1 MSEHIV
7 VVGHGMVSHR
17 FVSTLGTRYAHAD
30 LTVTVIGDEADPAYD
45 RVGLSAYI
53 GSWDRPSLH
62 MEDALHSADPRV
74 TVRSGRLVTTIDR
87 AARTV
92 ELDSGECLPYDTL
105 VLATGSRAFVPP
117 VPGHDLPGCHVYRT
131 LDDLDALRADVEH
144 ARPGAHGVVIG
155 GGLLGLEA
163 ANALSQLGLTPHV
176 VERNDRLMS
185 VQVDA
190 RGGALLGDLIHD
202 RGITVHPG
210 VTDTV
215 IEQGDRNDDDND
227 LHTRSDAVTRAD
239 ALRVHLTSEGRAKTV
254 DAAVV
259 VFSVGIR
266 PRDELARDAGL
277 ALADRGGILTDS
289 ACRTSDPR
297 VWAIGECAAI
307 EGTCYGLVGPG
318 YASAEVAAARIVRE
332 GEGHSAG
339 GRPGAPGTDGGTD
352 DGPEFTGA
360 DLATK
365 LKLMGV
371 DVASFGDAHARTPGC
386 LEVKVDD
393 PVARTYSKL
402 VLGPDARTLLGGVF
416 VGDAGPYQLLKPL
429 LGRTLPPSSPL
440 SLLTPAAAGGDG
452 VGVDS
457 LPDDAQI
464 CSCNAVTKGDLREA
478 ICGGA
483 CDVAE
488 LKSCTRAGT
497 SCGSCL
503 PLMRK
508 VLEAEGVEQS
518 TALCEHFDQ
527 SRSELFEIVT
537 VTGIRTFAGLIERFG
552 RGAGCD
558 VCKPTVASILASTS
572 SDHVLDGEQASL
584 QDTNDHFLANI
595 QKNGTYSVVPRMPG
609 GEVTADQLI
618 VIGEIARDHDLYV
631 KVTGGQRIDLF
642 GARVDELPAIWRRL
656 VDAGM
661 ESGHAYGKSLRTVKS
676 CVGTSW
682 CRYGQQDS
690 VGMAVL
696 LETRYRGLRA
706 PHKIK
711 MGVSG
716 CARECAEARG
726 KDVGVIATETGW
738 NLYIGGNGGAT
749 PRHAVLLAGDL
760 TDNQLIRYID
770 RAVMFYVRT
779 AERLQRIAPW
789 LETLEGGIDHL
800 RDVVCDDSLGLAA
813 ELEGRMEAHVAGY
826 RDEWSVVLDDP
837 DKLGRFV
844 SFVNAP
850 GAPDPTVQFERRD
863 GRKVPVLLGS
873 PAMPAPA

>member
-1 MSEHIV
+1 M
-7 VVGHGMVSHR
+7 
-17 FVSTLGTRYAHAD
+17 
-30 LTVTVIGDEADPAYD
+30 P
-45 RVGLSAYI
+45 
-53 GSWDRPSLH
+53 
-62 MEDALHSADPRV
+62 
-74 TVRSGRLVTTIDR
+74 
-87 AARTV
+87 
-92 ELDSGECLPYDTL
+92 
-105 VLATGSRAFVPP
+105 
-117 VPGHDLPGCHVYRT
+117 
-131 LDDLDALRADVEH
+131 
-144 ARPGAHGVVIG
+144 
-155 GGLLGLEA
+155 
-163 ANALSQLGLTPHV
+163 
-176 VERNDRLMS
+176 
-185 VQVDA
+185 VQVDG
-190 RGGALLGDLIHD
+190 RGGALLGDLIRD
-202 RGITVHPG
+202 RGIEVHLS

-215 IEQGDRNDDDND
+215 IEPRDGADGEGGVRVTLTGDDGE
-227 LHTRSDAVTRAD
+227 TTAV
-239 ALRVHLTSEGRAKTV
+239 E
-254 DAAVV
+254 AAVV
-259 VFSVGIR
+259 VFSVGVR
-266 PRDELARDAGL
+266 PRDELARGAGL
-277 ALADRGGILTDS
+277 ALAERGGVLTDR
-289 ACRTSDPR
+289 ACRTSDPH
-297 VWAIGECAAI
+297 VFAIGECAAI

-318 YASAEVAAARIVRE
+318 YASAEVVAARL
-332 GEGHSAG
+332 GDG
-339 GRPGAPGTDGGTD
+339 PGADA
-352 DGPEFTGA
+352 EFTGA

-371 DVASFGDAHARTPGC
+371 DVASFGDAHGRTPGC
-386 LEVKVDD
+386 LELVVDD
-393 PVARTYSKL
+393 PVTRTYSKL
-402 VLGPDARTLLGGVF
+402 VLSDDALTLLGGVF

-429 LGRTLPPSSPL
+429 LGRTLPSSNPL
-440 SLLTPAAAGGDG
+440 SLITPGAAADGGG
-452 VGVDS
+452 VGVES

-464 CSCNAVTKGDLREA
+464 CSCNAVTKGTLRDA

-483 CDVAE
+483 CDVPA
-488 LKSCTRAGT
+488 LKACTRAGT

-503 PLMRK
+503 PLMRQ

-537 VTGIRTFAGLIERFG
+537 VTGIRTFSGLIGRFG
-552 RGAGCD
+552 RGSGCD
-558 VCKPTVASILASTS
+558 ICKPTVASILASTS

-642 GARVDELPAIWRRL
+642 GARVEELPQIWRRL

-696 LETRYRGLRA
+696 LETRFRGLRA

-738 NLYIGGNGGAT
+738 NLYVGGNGGAT
-749 PRHAVLLAGDL
+749 PRHAQLLAGDL
-760 TDNQLIRYID
+760 TDDQLIRYID
-770 RAVMFYVRT
+770 RTVMFYVRT

-789 LETLEGGIDHL
+789 LESLEGGIDHL
-800 RDVVCDDSLGLAA
+800 REVVCSDSLGLAA
-813 ELEGRMEAHVAGY
+813 ELEGRMESHVEGY
-826 RDEWSVVLDDP
+826 VDEWAAVLDDP

-844 SFVNAP
+844 SFINAP
-850 GAPDPTVQFERRD
+850 EAPDPTVQFEERD

-873 PAMPAPA
+873 PSMPARV

>member
-1 MSEHIV
+1 MTEHIV

-17 FVSTLGTRYAHAD
+17 FVSTFGTRYPEAD
-30 LTVTVIGDEADPAYD
+30 VAVTVIGEEADPAYD
-45 RVGLSAYI
+45 RVGLSAYV
-53 GSWDRPSLH
+53 GEWQR
-62 MEDALHSADPRV
+62 DALHLDDARHSADPRV
-74 TVRSGRLVTTIDR
+74 TVRSGRLVTAVDT
-87 AARTV
+87 AARRV
-92 ELDSGECLPYDTL
+92 ELDSGEHVAYDTL

-131 LDDLDALRADVEH
+131 LDDLDAIRAAAERAGV
-144 ARPGAHGVVIG
+144 GAHGVVIG
-155 GGLLGLEA
+155 GGLLGIEA
-163 ANALSQLGLTPHV
+163 ANALSLLGLTPHV
-176 VERNDRLMS
+176 VERNDRLMP
-185 VQVDA
+185 VQVDG
-190 RGGALLGDLIHD
+190 RGGALLCDLIRD
-202 RGITVHPG
+202 RGIDVHLG

-215 IEQGDRNDDDND
+215 IEPGTGPDG
-227 LHTRSDAVTRAD
+227 AE
-239 ALRVHLTSEGRAKTV
+239 LRVALTGDDGETVSV
-254 DAAVV
+254 DAALV
-259 VFSVGIR
+259 VFSVGVR
-266 PRDELARDAGL
+266 PRDELARAAGI
-277 ALADRGGILTDS
+277 ALAERGGVLTDR
-289 ACRTSDPR
+289 ACRTSDPH
-297 VWAIGECAAI
+297 VYAIGECAAI

-318 YASAEVAAARIVRE
+318 YTSAEVAAAQI
-332 GEGHSAG
+332 ADALLPG
-339 GRPGAPGTDGGTD
+339 GSGAT
-352 DGPEFTGA
+352 EFTGA

-371 DVASFGDAHARTPGC
+371 DVASFGDAHGRTPDC
-386 LEVKVDD
+386 LEVVVDD

-402 VLGPDARTLLGGVF
+402 VLSDDALTLLGGVF

-429 LGRTLPPSSPL
+429 LGRTLPSSNPL
-440 SLLTPAAAGGDG
+440 ALITPGAAADSG
-452 VGVDS
+452 VGVES

-483 CDVAE
+483 CDVPA
-488 LKSCTRAGT
+488 LKACTRAGT

-503 PLMRK
+503 PLMRQ

-518 TALCEHFDQ
+518 TALCEHFEQ

-537 VTGIRTFAGLIERFG
+537 VTGIRTFSGLIARFG
-552 RGAGCD
+552 RGIGCD
-558 VCKPTVASILASTS
+558 ICKPTVASILASTS
-572 SDHVLDGEQASL
+572 SDHVLDGEQAAL

-609 GEVTADQLI
+609 GEVTAEQLI

-642 GARVDELPAIWRRL
+642 GARVEELPVIWRRL

-690 VGMAVL
+690 VAMAVL

-706 PHKIK
+706 PHKMK
-711 MGVSG
+711 MAVSG

-726 KDVGVIATETGW
+726 KDIGVIATETGW
-738 NLYIGGNGGAT
+738 NLYVGGNGGAT
-749 PRHAVLLAGDL
+749 PRHAQLLAGDL
-760 TDNQLIRYID
+760 TDDQLIRYID
-770 RAVMFYVRT
+770 RTVMFYIRT
-779 AERLQRIAPW
+779 AERLQRMAPW
-789 LETLEGGIDHL
+789 LEALEGGLDHL
-800 RDVVCDDSLGLAA
+800 RDVVCSDSLGLAA

-826 RDEWSVVLDDP
+826 VDEWAAVLDDP
-837 DKLGRFV
+837 DKLSRFV

-850 GAPDPTVQFERRD
+850 EAPDPTVQFEQRD

-873 PAMPAPA
+873 PAMPARV

>member
-1 MSEHIV
+1 RD
-7 VVGHGMVSHR
+7 G
-17 FVSTLGTRYAHAD
+17 AD
-30 LTVTVIGDEADPAYD
+30 GDGG
-45 RVGLSAYI
+45 V
-53 GSWDRPSLH
+53 
-62 MEDALHSADPRV
+62 RV
-74 TVRSGRLVTTIDR
+74 TLTGDDGETT
-87 AARTV
+87 AV
-92 ELDSGECLPYDTL
+92 E
-105 VLATGSRAFVPP
+105 
-117 VPGHDLPGCHVYRT
+117 
-131 LDDLDALRADVEH
+131 
-144 ARPGAHGVVIG
+144 
-155 GGLLGLEA
+155 
-163 ANALSQLGLTPHV
+163 
-176 VERNDRLMS
+176 
-185 VQVDA
+185 
-190 RGGALLGDLIHD
+190 
-202 RGITVHPG
+202 
-210 VTDTV
+210 
-215 IEQGDRNDDDND
+215 
-227 LHTRSDAVTRAD
+227 
-239 ALRVHLTSEGRAKTV
+239 
-254 DAAVV
+254 AAVV
-259 VFSVGIR
+259 VFSVGVR
-266 PRDELARDAGL
+266 PRDELARGAGL
-277 ALADRGGILTDS
+277 ALAERGGVLTDR
-289 ACRTSDPR
+289 ACRTSDPH
-297 VWAIGECAAI
+297 VFAIGECAAI

-318 YASAEVAAARIVRE
+318 YASAEVVAARL
-332 GEGHSAG
+332 GDG
-339 GRPGAPGTDGGTD
+339 PGADA
-352 DGPEFTGA
+352 EFTGA

-371 DVASFGDAHARTPGC
+371 DVASFGDAHGRTPGC
-386 LEVKVDD
+386 LELVVDD
-393 PVARTYSKL
+393 PVTRTYSKL
-402 VLGPDARTLLGGVF
+402 VLSDDALTLLGGVF

-429 LGRTLPPSSPL
+429 LGRTLPSSNPL
-440 SLLTPAAAGGDG
+440 SLITPGAAADGGG
-452 VGVDS
+452 VGVES

-464 CSCNAVTKGDLREA
+464 CSCNAVTKGTLRDA

-483 CDVAE
+483 CDVPA
-488 LKSCTRAGT
+488 LKACTRAGT

-503 PLMRK
+503 PLMRQ

-537 VTGIRTFAGLIERFG
+537 VTGIRTFSGLIGRFG
-552 RGAGCD
+552 RGSGCD
-558 VCKPTVASILASTS
+558 ICKPTVASILASTS

-642 GARVDELPAIWRRL
+642 GARVEELPQIWRRL

-696 LETRYRGLRA
+696 LETRFRGLRA

-738 NLYIGGNGGAT
+738 NLYVGGNGGAT
-749 PRHAVLLAGDL
+749 PRHAQLLAGDL
-760 TDNQLIRYID
+760 TDDQLIRYID
-770 RAVMFYVRT
+770 RTVMFYVRT

-789 LETLEGGIDHL
+789 LESLEGGIDHL
-800 RDVVCDDSLGLAA
+800 REVVCSDSLGLAA
-813 ELEGRMEAHVAGY
+813 ELEGRMESHVEGY
-826 RDEWSVVLDDP
+826 VDEWAAVLDDP

-844 SFVNAP
+844 SFINAP
-850 GAPDPTVQFERRD
+850 EAPDPTVQFEERD

-873 PAMPAPA
+873 PSMPARV

>member
-1 MSEHIV
+1 MTEHIV
-7 VVGHGMVSHR
+7 VVGHGMVAHR
-17 FVSTLGTRYAHAD
+17 FVSTLGTRHARAD
-30 LTVTVIGDEADPAYD
+30 LTVTVIGDESEPAYD
-45 RVGLSAYI
+45 RVGLSSYI
-53 GSWDRPSLH
+53 GAWERAALH
-62 MEDALHSADPRV
+62 LEDARHTADPRV
-74 TVRSGRLVTTIDR
+74 SVRSGRRVTGIDR
-87 AARTV
+87 DARCV
-92 ELDSGECLPYDTL
+92 ELDSGERIAYDTL

-131 LDDLDALRADVEH
+131 LDDLDAVRIAAERAG
-144 ARPGAHGVVIG
+144 PGAHGVVIG

-163 ANALSQLGLTPHV
+163 ANALSLLGLSPHV
-176 VERNDRLMS
+176 VERNDRLMP
-185 VQVDA
+185 VQVDTG
-190 RGGALLGDLIHD
+190 GGALLTSLIRG
-202 RGITVHPG
+202 RGIDVHLS

-215 IEQGDRNDDDND
+215 LEESDAGVRVTLTGDDGDR
-227 LHTRSDAVTRAD
+227 TV
-239 ALRVHLTSEGRAKTV
+239 V
-254 DAAVV
+254 DAGLV

-277 ALADRGGILTDS
+277 ALAERGGVLTDR
-289 ACRTSDPR
+289 ACRTTDPR
-297 VWAIGECAAI
+297 VYAIGECAAI

-318 YASAEVAAARIVRE
+318 YTSAEVAASQIA
-332 GEGHSAG
+332 GE
-339 GRPGAPGTDGGTD
+339 PGSGS
-352 DGPEFTGA
+352 EFTGA

-371 DVASFGDAHARTPGC
+371 DVASFGDAHGRTPGC
-386 LEVKVDD
+386 LELVVND
-393 PVARTYSKL
+393 PVAGSYSKL
-402 VLGPDARTLLGGVF
+402 VVSDDTQTLLGGVF

-429 LGRTLPPSSPL
+429 LGRTLPSVNPI
-440 SLLTPAAAGGDG
+440 SLISKGAAADSG
-452 VGVDS
+452 VGVDA

-464 CSCNAVTKGDLREA
+464 CSCNAVSKGDLREA

-483 CDVAE
+483 CDVAA

-503 PLMRK
+503 PLMRQ

-537 VTGIRTFAGLIERFG
+537 VTGIRTFSGLIGRFG
-552 RGAGCD
+552 RGTGCD
-558 VCKPTVASILASTS
+558 ICKPTVASILASTG
-572 SDHVLDGEQASL
+572 SDHVLDGEQAAL

-609 GEVTADQLI
+609 GEVTAEQLI

-642 GARVDELPAIWRRL
+642 GARVDELPRIWRRL

-690 VGMAVL
+690 VGMAVQ
-696 LETRYRGLRA
+696 LENRYRGLRA

-711 MGVSG
+711 MAVSG

-726 KDVGVIATETGW
+726 KDIGVIATESGW
-738 NLYIGGNGGAT
+738 NLYVGGNGGAT
-749 PRHAVLLAGDL
+749 PRHAVLLAGEL
-760 TDNQLIRYID
+760 TDAQLISYID

-779 AERLQRIAPW
+779 AERLQRMAPW
-789 LETLEGGIDHL
+789 LEALEGGIDHL
-800 RDVVCDDSLGLAA
+800 REVVCEDSLGLAA
-813 ELEGRMEAHVAGY
+813 ELESRMEAHVAGY
-826 RDEWSVVLDDP
+826 VDEWAAVLDDP
-837 DKLGRFV
+837 DKLARFV

-850 GAPDPTVQFERRD
+850 EAPDPTVQFEQKD
-863 GRKVPVLLGS
+863 GRKVPLLLGA
-873 PAMPAPA
+873 PAMPERV

>member
-1 MSEHIV
+1 MTEHIV

-17 FVSTLGTRYAHAD
+17 FVSTLGSHYADAD
-30 LTVTVIGDEADPAYD
+30 LTVTVIGEEPDPAYD
-45 RVGLSAYI
+45 RVGLSAYV
-53 GSWDRPSLH
+53 GAWERG
-62 MEDALHSADPRV
+62 ALHLDDARHSGDPRV
-74 TVRSGRLVTTIDR
+74 TVRSGHLVTTIDR
-87 AARTV
+87 AARQV
-92 ELDSGECLPYDTL
+92 ELDSGERIDYDTL

-131 LDDLDALRADVEH
+131 LDDLDAIRSAAERAGAG
-144 ARPGAHGVVIG
+144 ARGVVIG

-163 ANALSQLGLTPHV
+163 ANALSMLGLAPHV
-176 VERNDRLMS
+176 VERSDRLMP

-190 RGGALLGDLIHD
+190 RGGALLRDLISD
-202 RGITVHPG
+202 RGIDVHLS
-210 VTDTV
+210 VTETV
-215 IEQGDRNDDDND
+215 IEQGDR
-227 LHTRSDAVTRAD
+227 AD
-239 ALRVHLTSEGRAKTV
+239 GTGGVRVALTSDDGETTAV
-254 DAAVV
+254 EAAVV
-259 VFSVGIR
+259 VFSVGVR
-266 PRDELARDAGL
+266 PRDELARGAGL
-277 ALADRGGILTDS
+277 ALAERGGVLTDR
-289 ACRTSDPR
+289 ACRTSDPH
-297 VWAIGECAAI
+297 VFAIGECAAI

-318 YASAEVAAARIVRE
+318 YASAEVVAARL
-332 GEGHSAG
+332 G
-339 GRPGAPGTDGGTD
+339 
-352 DGPEFTGA
+352 DGPDADAEFTGA

-371 DVASFGDAHARTPGC
+371 DVASFGDAHGRTPGC
-386 LEVKVDD
+386 LELVVDD
-393 PVARTYSKL
+393 PVTRTYSKL
-402 VLGPDARTLLGGVF
+402 VLSDDALTLLGGVF

-429 LGRTLPPSSPL
+429 LGRTLPSSNPL
-440 SLLTPAAAGGDG
+440 SLITPGAAADGGG
-452 VGVDS
+452 VGVES

-464 CSCNAVTKGDLREA
+464 CSCNAVTKGTLRDA

-483 CDVAE
+483 CDVPA
-488 LKSCTRAGT
+488 LKACTRAGT

-503 PLMRK
+503 PLMRQ

-537 VTGIRTFAGLIERFG
+537 VTGIRTFSGLIGRFG
-552 RGAGCD
+552 RGSGCD
-558 VCKPTVASILASTS
+558 ICKPTVASILASTS

-642 GARVDELPAIWRRL
+642 GARVEELPQIWRRL

-696 LETRYRGLRA
+696 LETRFRGLRA

-738 NLYIGGNGGAT
+738 NLYVGGNGGAT
-749 PRHAVLLAGDL
+749 PRHAQLLAGDL
-760 TDNQLIRYID
+760 TDDQLIRYID
-770 RAVMFYVRT
+770 RTVMFYVRT

-789 LETLEGGIDHL
+789 LESLEGGIDHL
-800 RDVVCDDSLGLAA
+800 REVVCSDSLGLAA
-813 ELEGRMEAHVAGY
+813 ELEGRMESHVEGY
-826 RDEWSVVLDDP
+826 VDEWAAVLDDP

-844 SFVNAP
+844 SFINAP
-850 GAPDPTVQFERRD
+850 EAPDPTVQFEERD

-873 PAMPAPA
+873 PSMPARV

>member
-17 FVSTLGTRYAHAD
+17 FVSTLGTRHAD
-30 LTVTVIGDEADPAYD
+30 ADVTVTVIGDEADPAYD
-45 RVGLSAYI
+45 RVGLSSYV
-53 GSWDRPSLH
+53 GEWNRT
-62 MEDALHSADPRV
+62 ALHLDDARHTTDPRV
-74 TVRSGRLVTTIDR
+74 RVRSGVRVTAIDR
-87 AARTV
+87 GARTV
-92 ELDSGECLPYDTL
+92 TLDSAETLAYDTL
-105 VLATGSRAFVPP
+105 VLATGSYAFVPP
-117 VPGHDLPGCHVYRT
+117 VPGHELPGCHVYRT
-131 LDDLDALRADVEH
+131 LDDLDALRADAER

-163 ANALSQLGLTPHV
+163 ANALSLLGLRPHV
-176 VERNDRLMS
+176 VERNDRLMP

-190 RGGALLGDLIHD
+190 RGGKLLCDLIGE
-202 RGITVHPG
+202 RGIDVHLG
-210 VTDTV
+210 VTETV
-215 IEQGDRNDDDND
+215 IEPAAAGGTAGTGDGGVRVSLTCDDDE
-227 LHTRSDAVTRAD
+227 TT
-239 ALRVHLTSEGRAKTV
+239 TV
-254 DAAVV
+254 DAALV
-259 VFSVGIR
+259 VFSVGVR
-266 PRDELARDAGL
+266 PRDELARAAGL
-277 ALADRGGILTDS
+277 DIAERGGVLTDRT
-289 ACRTSDPR
+289 CRTSDPH

-318 YASAEVAAARIVRE
+318 YASAEVAAARIV
-332 GEGHSAG
+332 
-339 GRPGAPGTDGGTD
+339 GGTAA
-352 DGPEFTGA
+352 EFTGA

-371 DVASFGDAHARTPGC
+371 DVASFGDAHAATPGC
-386 LEVKVDD
+386 LEVVVDD
-393 PVARTYSKL
+393 PVARTYSIL
-402 VLGPDARTLLGGVF
+402 IMSHDSRSLLGGVF

-429 LGRTLPPSSPL
+429 LGRTLPSSSPL
-440 SLLTPAAAGGDG
+440 SLLTPDTSGGDG

-464 CSCNAVTKGDLREA
+464 CSCNAVTRADLREA
-478 ICGGA
+478 IYGGA
-483 CDVAE
+483 CDVAQ
-488 LKSCTRAGT
+488 LKACTRAGT

-503 PLMRK
+503 PLMRQ
-508 VLEAEGVEQS
+508 VLETEGVEQS
-518 TALCEHFDQ
+518 TALCEHFEQ
-527 SRSELFEIVT
+527 SRSELFEIIT
-537 VTGIRTFAGLIERFG
+537 VTGIRSFSELVRRFG
-552 RGAGCD
+552 RGLGCEI
-558 VCKPTVASILASTS
+558 CKPTVASILASTG

-631 KVTGGQRIDLF
+631 KVTGGQRIDMF

-690 VGMAVL
+690 VGMAVM

-760 TDNQLIRYID
+760 TDELLIRYID

-789 LETLEGGIDHL
+789 LESLEGGIDHL
-800 RDVVCDDSLGLAA
+800 RDVVCADSLGLAA

-826 RDEWSVVLDDP
+826 RDEWSAVLDDP
-837 DKLGRFV
+837 QKLERFV

-850 GAPDPTVQFERRD
+850 DQPDPTVRFERRD

-873 PAMPAPA
+873 PAMPTRA

>member
-1 MSEHIV
+1 
-7 VVGHGMVSHR
+7 
-17 FVSTLGTRYAHAD
+17 
-30 LTVTVIGDEADPAYD
+30 
-45 RVGLSAYI
+45 
-53 GSWDRPSLH
+53 
-62 MEDALHSADPRV
+62 
-74 TVRSGRLVTTIDR
+74 
-87 AARTV
+87 
-92 ELDSGECLPYDTL
+92 
-105 VLATGSRAFVPP
+105 
-117 VPGHDLPGCHVYRT
+117 
-131 LDDLDALRADVEH
+131 
-144 ARPGAHGVVIG
+144 
-155 GGLLGLEA
+155 
-163 ANALSQLGLTPHV
+163 
-176 VERNDRLMS
+176 VERNDRLMP
-185 VQVDA
+185 VQVDG
-190 RGGALLGDLIHD
+190 RGGALLGDLIRD
-202 RGITVHPG
+202 RGIEVHLS

-215 IEQGDRNDDDND
+215 IEPRDGADGDGGVRVTLTGDDGE
-227 LHTRSDAVTRAD
+227 TTAV
-239 ALRVHLTSEGRAKTV
+239 E
-254 DAAVV
+254 AAVV
-259 VFSVGIR
+259 VFSVGVR
-266 PRDELARDAGL
+266 PRDELARGAGL
-277 ALADRGGILTDS
+277 ALAERGGVLTDR
-289 ACRTSDPR
+289 ACRTSDPH
-297 VWAIGECAAI
+297 VFAIGECAAI

-318 YASAEVAAARIVRE
+318 YASAEVVAARL
-332 GEGHSAG
+332 GDG
-339 GRPGAPGTDGGTD
+339 PGADA
-352 DGPEFTGA
+352 EFTGA

-371 DVASFGDAHARTPGC
+371 DVASFGDAHGRTPGC
-386 LEVKVDD
+386 LELVVDD
-393 PVARTYSKL
+393 PVTRTYSKL
-402 VLGPDARTLLGGVF
+402 VLSDDALTLLGGVF

-429 LGRTLPPSSPL
+429 LGRTLPSSNPL
-440 SLLTPAAAGGDG
+440 SLITPGAAADGGG
-452 VGVDS
+452 VGVES

-464 CSCNAVTKGDLREA
+464 CSCNAVTKGTLRDA

-483 CDVAE
+483 CDVPA
-488 LKSCTRAGT
+488 LKACTRAGT

-503 PLMRK
+503 PLMRQ

-537 VTGIRTFAGLIERFG
+537 VTGIRTFSGLIGRFG
-552 RGAGCD
+552 RGSGCD
-558 VCKPTVASILASTS
+558 ICKPTVASILASTS

-642 GARVDELPAIWRRL
+642 GARVEELPQIWRRL

-738 NLYIGGNGGAT
+738 NLYVGGNGGAT
-749 PRHAVLLAGDL
+749 PRHAQLLAGDL
-760 TDNQLIRYID
+760 TDDQLIRYID
-770 RAVMFYVRT
+770 RTVMFYVRT

-789 LETLEGGIDHL
+789 LESLEGGIDHL
-800 RDVVCDDSLGLAA
+800 REVVCEDSLGLAA
-813 ELEGRMEAHVAGY
+813 ELEGRMESHVEGY
-826 RDEWSVVLDDP
+826 VDEWAAVLDDP

-844 SFVNAP
+844 SFINAP
-850 GAPDPTVQFERRD
+850 EAPDPTVQFEERD

-873 PAMPAPA
+873 PSMPARV

>member
-1 MSEHIV
+1 MSEHII

-17 FVSTLGTRYAHAD
+17 FVSTLGTRYASAD
-30 LTVTVIGDEADPAYD
+30 ITVTVIGEEADPAYD
-45 RVGLSAYI
+45 RVGLSAYV
-53 GSWDRPSLH
+53 GEWARP
-62 MEDALHSADPRV
+62 ALHLEDPRHAADPRV
-74 TVRSGRLVTTIDR
+74 TVRSGRLVTGIDR
-87 AARTV
+87 DARTV
-92 ELDSGECLPYDTL
+92 ELDSGEQLAYDSL
-105 VLATGSRAFVPP
+105 VLATGSYAFVPP

-131 LDDLDALRADVEH
+131 LDDLDAIRADAER
-144 ARPGAHGVVIG
+144 AGAGAHGVVIG

-163 ANALSQLGLTPHV
+163 ANALSMLGLRPHV
-176 VERNDRLMS
+176 VERNDRLMP
-185 VQVDA
+185 VQVDG
-190 RGGALLGDLIHD
+190 RGGSLLCGLIGD
-202 RGITVHPG
+202 RGIDVHLG
-210 VTDTV
+210 VMDTV
-215 IEQGDRNDDDND
+215 IEPAAGDVGAGHPGVRVSLTGHDDETATVN
-227 LHTRSDAVTRAD
+227 A
-239 ALRVHLTSEGRAKTV
+239 AL
-254 DAAVV
+254 V
-259 VFSVGIR
+259 VFSVGVR
-266 PRDELARDAGL
+266 PRDELARTAGL
-277 ALADRGGILTDS
+277 AVAERGGILTDRR
-289 ACRTSDPR
+289 CVTSDPHIY
-297 VWAIGECAAI
+297 AIGECAAI

-318 YASAEVAAARIVRE
+318 YATAEVAAARIVDAAAD
-332 GEGHSAG
+332 S
-339 GRPGAPGTDGGTD
+339 
-352 DGPEFTGA
+352 EFTGA

-386 LEVKVDD
+386 LELVVDD

-402 VLGPDARTLLGGVF
+402 VMSEDAQTLLGGVF
-416 VGDAGPYQLLKPL
+416 VGDASPYQLLKPL
-429 LGRTLPPSSPL
+429 LGRTLPSSNPL
-440 SLLTPAAAGGDG
+440 SLITPGAAADGG
-452 VGVDS
+452 VGVES

-483 CDVAE
+483 CDVPA
-488 LKSCTRAGT
+488 LKKCTRAGT

-503 PLMRK
+503 PLMK
-508 VLEAEGVEQS
+508 QVLEAEGVEQS
-518 TALCEHFDQ
+518 KALCEHFEQ
-527 SRSELFEIVT
+527 SRPELFEIVT
-537 VTGIRTFAGLIERFG
+537 VTGIRSFSELIGRFG
-552 RGAGCD
+552 RGSGCEI
-558 VCKPTVASILASTS
+558 CKPTVASILASTS
-572 SDHVLDGEQASL
+572 SDHVLEGEQASL

-609 GEVTADQLI
+609 GEVTAEQLI
-618 VIGEIARDHDLYV
+618 VIGEIAREHDLYV

-642 GARVDELPAIWRRL
+642 GARVDELPVIWRRL

-690 VGMAVL
+690 VGMAVI
-696 LETRYRGLRA
+696 LENRYRGLRA

-726 KDVGVIATETGW
+726 KDVGVIATENGW

-749 PRHAVLLAGDL
+749 PRHATLLAGDL
-760 TDNQLIRYID
+760 TDDQLIRYID
-770 RAVMFYVRT
+770 RTVMFYVRT

-789 LETLEGGIDHL
+789 LESLDGDIDHL
-800 RDVVCDDSLGLAA
+800 RDVVCNDSLGLAA

-826 RDEWSVVLDDP
+826 VDEWAAVLDDP
-837 DKLGRFV
+837 DKLDRFV

-850 GAPDPTVQFERRD
+850 ESPDPTVQFEERD

-873 PAMPAPA
+873 PAMPARV

>member
-1 MSEHIV
+1 MTEHIV

-17 FVSTLGTRYAHAD
+17 FVSTLGSRYADTD
-30 LTVTVIGDEADPAYD
+30 LAVTVIGEEPDPAYD
-45 RVGLSAYI
+45 RVGLSAYV
-53 GSWDRPSLH
+53 GAWERAALH
-62 MEDALHSADPRV
+62 LEDARHSADPRV
-74 TVRSGRLVTTIDR
+74 TVRSGHLVTAIDR
-87 AARTV
+87 SARQV
-92 ELDSGECLPYDTL
+92 ELDSGEFISYDTL

-131 LDDLDALRADVEH
+131 LDDLDAIRAAAET
-144 ARPGAHGVVIG
+144 AGPGAHGVVIG
-155 GGLLGLEA
+155 GGLLGIEA
-163 ANALSQLGLTPHV
+163 ANALSLIGLTPHV
-176 VERNDRLMS
+176 VERNDRLMP
-185 VQVDA
+185 VQVDG
-190 RGGALLGDLIHD
+190 RGGALLGDLIRD
-202 RGITVHPG
+202 RGIEVHLS

-215 IEQGDRNDDDND
+215 IEPRDGADSDGGVRVTLTGDDGE
-227 LHTRSDAVTRAD
+227 TTAV
-239 ALRVHLTSEGRAKTV
+239 E
-254 DAAVV
+254 AAVV
-259 VFSVGIR
+259 VFSVGVR
-266 PRDELARDAGL
+266 PRDELARGAGL
-277 ALADRGGILTDS
+277 ALAERGGVLTDR
-289 ACRTSDPR
+289 ACRTSDPH
-297 VWAIGECAAI
+297 VFAIGECAAI

-318 YASAEVAAARIVRE
+318 YASAEVVAARL
-332 GEGHSAG
+332 GDG
-339 GRPGAPGTDGGTD
+339 PGADA
-352 DGPEFTGA
+352 EFTGA

-371 DVASFGDAHARTPGC
+371 DVASFGDAHGRTPGC
-386 LEVKVDD
+386 LELVVDD
-393 PVARTYSKL
+393 PVTRTYSKL
-402 VLGPDARTLLGGVF
+402 VLSDDALTLLGGVF

-429 LGRTLPPSSPL
+429 LGRTLPSSNPL
-440 SLLTPAAAGGDG
+440 SLITPGAAADGGG
-452 VGVDS
+452 VGVES

-464 CSCNAVTKGDLREA
+464 CSCNAVTKGTLRDA

-483 CDVAE
+483 CDVPA
-488 LKSCTRAGT
+488 LKACTRAGT

-503 PLMRK
+503 PLMRQ

-537 VTGIRTFAGLIERFG
+537 VTGIRTFSGLIGRFG
-552 RGAGCD
+552 RGSGCD
-558 VCKPTVASILASTS
+558 ICKPTVASILASTS

-642 GARVDELPAIWRRL
+642 GARVEELPQIWRRL

-738 NLYIGGNGGAT
+738 NLYVGGNGGAT
-749 PRHAVLLAGDL
+749 PRHAQLLAGDL
-760 TDNQLIRYID
+760 TDDQLIRYID
-770 RAVMFYVRT
+770 RTVMFYVRT

-789 LETLEGGIDHL
+789 LESLEGGIDHL
-800 RDVVCDDSLGLAA
+800 REVVCEDSLGLAA
-813 ELEGRMEAHVAGY
+813 ELEGRMESHVEGY
-826 RDEWSVVLDDP
+826 VDEWAAVLDDP
-837 DKLGRFV
+837 DKLDRFV
-844 SFVNAP
+844 SFINAP
-850 GAPDPTVQFERRD
+850 EAPDPTVQFEERD

-873 PAMPAPA
+873 PSMPARV